1 MSTATGQARLV
12 RPVGELT
19 IGGAAD
25 LRDELA
31 AALEAADEVGGI
43 DLDLDAVDDI
53 DTSGLQLL
61 LMLRAEAA
69 ARDVPLRVV
78 GVSERVRTVLGV
90 LGLGDDLA
98 PQAPEG
104 EWA

>member
-1 MSTATGQARLV
+1 MSSATGQARLV
-12 RPVGELT
+12 RPAGELT
-19 IGGAAD
+19 IGVAAE

-43 DLDLDAVDDI
+43 DLDLHAVDDI

-61 LMLRAEAA
+61 LMLRTESA

-78 GVSERVRTVLGV
+78 GVSERVHAVLNA

-98 PQAPEG
+98 PRAPEG